1 MGSIRAEPYQNMN
14 ISSTAYGKWYFR
26 PFYDQTLDVE
36 ELANQIM
43 WDSKVERSRI
53 QAVVSAVIK
62 QIREHLCNGKPIR
75 VPHLGLLKLGVSSKG
90 VATVQEYNA
99 GTDIKNL
106 RILLYPDPEIK
117 KELREMKY
125 VKYIPPK
132 QKTPDNVSGGENT
145 GDNP

>member
-1 MGSIRAEPYQNMN
+1 MGSIRAEPYQNTN

-43 WDSKVERSRI
+43 WDSKVERSKM
-53 QAVVSAVIK
+53 QAVVAAVIK

-106 RILLYPDPEIK
+106 RILLYPDQEIK
-117 KELREMKY
+117 RELREMRY

-132 QKTPDNVSGGENT
+132 QKDAISVESDDNNNG
-145 GDNP
+145 

>member
-1 MGSIRAEPYQNMN
+1 MGSIRAEPYQNTN

-43 WDSKVERSRI
+43 MDSKVERSKI
-53 QAVVSAVIK
+53 QAVVAAVIK
-62 QIREHLCNGKPIR
+62 QMREHLCNGKPIR

-106 RILLYPDPEIK
+106 RILLYPDQEIK
-117 KELREMKY
+117 RELREMRY

-132 QKTPDNVSGGENT
+132 QKDAISVESDDNNG
-145 GDNP
+145 

>member
-1 MGSIRAEPYQNMN
+1 MGSIRAEPYQNTN

-43 WDSKVERSRI
+43 MDSKVERSKI
-53 QAVVSAVIK
+53 QAVVAAVIK
-62 QIREHLCNGKPIR
+62 QMREHLCNGKPIR

-106 RILLYPDPEIK
+106 RILLYPDQEIK
-117 KELREMKY
+117 RELREMRY

-132 QKTPDNVSGGENT
+132 QKDAISVESDDNNNG
-145 GDNP
+145 

>member
-1 MGSIRAEPYQNMN
+1 MGSIRAEPYQNTN

-26 PFYDQTLDVE
+26 PFYDQELDVE
-36 ELANQIM
+36 ELARQIM
-43 WDSKVERSRI
+43 LDSKLERSKV
-53 QAVVSAVIK
+53 QTVVSAVIK
-62 QIREHLCNGKPIR
+62 QMREHLCNGKPIR

-106 RILLYPDPEIK
+106 RILLYPDSEIK
-117 KELREMKY
+117 AELRAMKY

-132 QKTPDNVSGGENT
+132 QKNAISVKPD
-145 GDNP
+145 GDNNG